1 MGQTLSEPVT
11 VKETSCC
18 GNEMLK
24 VGASCLQGWRINMED
39 AHTHLLSLPD
49 DHDAAFFAVYDG
61 HGGAKVAKYA
71 SCHVHRK
78 IIAQPT
84 YQGGNYV
91 EAIQQAFLEVDQDML
106 NDDVMKEELAG
117 STGVVVL
124 IKRDDPKILGNIYC
138 GNIGDSRAVACVA
151 GRTVPLSF
159 DHKPS
164 NKEEAKRI
172 NAAGGWVDLNRVN
185 GNLALSRAF
194 GDFVFKKNEKKPAH
208 EQIVTA
214 FPDVT
219 VEPLT
224 PDHEFVVLACDGIW
238 DVMSN
243 EEVVRFIR
251 VRLAERMEP
260 EIICEELMTRCLAP
274 DTSMGGLGCDNMT
287 VVLVCFLNGRSFDH
301 LAAKCS
307 RPIQEQA
314 DYPRTIGLPL
324 QKQQTVTTVTH
335 TVAPAEPPSPEDHD
349 SVPNSPIS
357 EEIAE
362 YPGYAESV
370 VGGYAE
376 SAYTFESEK
385 VVPVPTMAVVSASA
399 QTQTG
404 DSRASSR
411 PDDLKSP
418 TERTLTDMSEAP
430 SEAER
435 SSA

>member
-24 VGASCLQGWRINMED
+24 VGASCMQGWRINMED

-49 DHDAAFFAVYDG
+49 DHEAAFFAVYDG

-71 SCHVHRK
+71 GCHVHRK
-78 IIAQPT
+78 IVSQPA
-84 YQGGNYV
+84 YQGGNYE

-117 STGVVVL
+117 STGVV
-124 IKRDDPKILGNIYC
+124 ILLKEGKMYC
-138 GNIGDSRAVACVA
+138 GNVGDSRAVCSVA
-151 GRTVPLSF
+151 GRTVPLSY

-164 NKEEAKRI
+164 NKDEAKRI
-172 NAAGGWVDLNRVN
+172 NAAGGWVDFNRVN

-214 FPDVT
+214 YPDVT
-219 VEPLT
+219 VERLT
-224 PDHEFVVLACDGIW
+224 PDHEFVLLACDGIW

-243 EEVVRFIR
+243 EEVIEFVR
-251 VRLAERMEP
+251 VRLADKMEP
-260 EIICEELMTRCLAP
+260 EVVCEELMTRCLAP
-274 DTSMGGLGCDNMT
+274 DASMGGLGCDNMT

-301 LAAKCS
+301 LAAKCT
-307 RPIQEQA
+307 RPVTEQS
-314 DYPRTIGLPL
+314 DYPRTIGLPP
-324 QKQQTVTTVTH
+324 QQQRQPPMVQPPLVAETH
-335 TVAPAEPPSPEDHD
+335 EVIDTLHD
-349 SVPNSPIS
+349 SLPNSPMS
-357 EEIAE
+357 DEIAE
-362 YPGYAESV
+362 FESN
-370 VGGYAE
+370 YE
-376 SAYTFESEK
+376 FESEK
-385 VVPVPTMAVVSASA
+385 VVTIPNLAVPVASTSA

-404 DSRASSR
+404 EMSASASSK
-411 PDDLKSP
+411 PDESVKSP
-418 TERTLTDMSEAP
+418 ESRPQTAAESTADLP
-430 SEAER
+430 SEAEDVR